1 MSRQFTEQE
10 YITAIRAVAMAN
22 DWSFVNR
29 YADGDLL
36 ELLSECDFK
45 MALLVKSLQ
54 VLNDSEK
61 LANH

>member
-10 YITAIRAVAMAN
+10 YITAIRLVAMAN
-22 DWSFVNR
+22 DWSFVDR

-36 ELLSECDFK
+36 ELLSDCDFK
-45 MALLVKSLQ
+45 MALVVKSLQ

-61 LANH
+61 LAH